1 MPRPK
6 QSHGRKDDFDG
17 THTKELLAEWISR
30 FYEKIQNN
38 KGYLSDLDAA
48 IGDGDHGNN
57 MARGMQAVTESL
69 EKNETADT
77 TQSLKLIAMALIS
90 KVGGASGPLYGT
102 AFLEMA
108 KASNDT
114 KDLGELLQK
123 ALSGIEKRGGAQP
136 NDKTMVDVWNK
147 VVSKAD
153 DSSLTNADI
162 EAAVEST
169 KDMVAKKGRASYLG
183 ERSVGHLDPGAVS
196 SGYLFEALLEAEG
209 SL

>member
-1 MPRPK
+1 MEL
-6 QSHGRKDDFDG
+6 
-17 THTKELLAEWISR
+17 TKELLAEWISR
-30 FYEKIQNN
+30 FSEKIQNN
-38 KGYLSDLDAA
+38 KSYLSDLDAA

-102 AFLEMA
+102 AFLEMV

-196 SGYLFEALLEAEG
+196 SGYLFESLLEAEG

>member
-1 MPRPK
+1 MEL
-6 QSHGRKDDFDG
+6 
-17 THTKELLAEWISR
+17 TKELLAEWISR
-30 FYEKIQNN
+30 FSEKIQNN

-69 EKNETADT
+69 EKNETADM

>member
-1 MPRPK
+1 MILMEL
-6 QSHGRKDDFDG
+6 
-17 THTKELLAEWISR
+17 TKELLAEWISQ

-209 SL
+209 LL

>member
-1 MPRPK
+1 MEL
-6 QSHGRKDDFDG
+6 
-17 THTKELLAEWISR
+17 TKELLAEWISR

-38 KGYLSDLDAA
+38 KGHLSDLDAA

>member
-1 MPRPK
+1 MEL
-6 QSHGRKDDFDG
+6 
-17 THTKELLAEWISR
+17 TKELLAEWISR

-38 KGYLSDLDAA
+38 KGYLSNLDAA

-153 DSSLTNADI
+153 DSSLTNTDI
-162 EAAVEST
+162 ESAVEST

>member
-1 MPRPK
+1 MEL
-6 QSHGRKDDFDG
+6 
-17 THTKELLAEWISR
+17 TKELLAEWISR

-169 KDMVAKKGRASYLG
+169 KDMVAKK
-183 ERSVGHLDPGAVS
+183 D
-196 SGYLFEALLEAEG
+196 ALLILASARSGTSIPAPFQAATSSKRFLKRRDYYEIWDNACFAR
-209 SL
+209 

>member
-1 MPRPK
+1 MEL
-6 QSHGRKDDFDG
+6 
-17 THTKELLAEWISR
+17 TKELLAEWISR

-169 KDMVAKKGRASYLG
+169 NDMVAKKGRASYLG

>member
-1 MPRPK
+1 MEL
-6 QSHGRKDDFDG
+6 
-17 THTKELLAEWISR
+17 TKELLAEWISR
-30 FYEKIQNN
+30 FYEKIKNN

-196 SGYLFEALLEAEG
+196 SGYLLEALLEAEG

>member
-1 MPRPK
+1 MEL
-6 QSHGRKDDFDG
+6 
-17 THTKELLAEWISR
+17 TKELLAEWISR

-57 MARGMQAVTESL
+57 MARGMQSVTESL

-209 SL
+209 LL

>member
-1 MPRPK
+1 MILMEL
-6 QSHGRKDDFDG
+6 
-17 THTKELLAEWISR
+17 TKELLAEWISR

-123 ALSGIEKRGGAQP
+123 ALSGIEKLGGAQP

-209 SL
+209 LL

>member
-1 MPRPK
+1 MEL
-6 QSHGRKDDFDG
+6 
-17 THTKELLAEWISR
+17 TKELLAEWISR

-102 AFLEMA
+102 AFLEMT

-162 EAAVEST
+162 ESAVEST

>member
-1 MPRPK
+1 MILMEL
-6 QSHGRKDDFDG
+6 
-17 THTKELLAEWISR
+17 TKELLAEWISR
-30 FYEKIQNN
+30 FSEKIQNN

>member
-1 MPRPK
+1 MEL
-6 QSHGRKDDFDG
+6 
-17 THTKELLAEWISR
+17 TKELLAEWISR

-102 AFLEMA
+102 AFLEMT

-209 SL
+209 LL

>member
-1 MPRPK
+1 MILMEL
-6 QSHGRKDDFDG
+6 
-17 THTKELLAEWISR
+17 TKELLAEWISR

-77 TQSLKLIAMALIS
+77 TQSLKLSAMALIS

-114 KDLGELLQK
+114 KDLGELLQE

>member
-1 MPRPK
+1 MEL
-6 QSHGRKDDFDG
+6 
-17 THTKELLAEWISR
+17 TKELLAEWISR

-183 ERSVGHLDPGAVS
+183 ERSIGHLDPGAVS

-209 SL
+209 LL

>member
-1 MPRPK
+1 MEL
-6 QSHGRKDDFDG
+6 
-17 THTKELLAEWISR
+17 TKELLAEWISR

-90 KVGGASGPLYGT
+90 NVGGASGPLYGT

-162 EAAVEST
+162 ESAVEST